1 MWPHLEKGPLQLLT
15 ETHTHTHTHT
25 TLKWRIKFYSANL
38 LRTWAWEASSKIAL
52 RNCSEEVEEKPGY
65 IVFGTTDKTK
75 PPGSGVSKDYH
86 LLRKNETSQVTD
98 LALFFCLGRCK
109 SLGSLKSLP
118 WYTPK
123 LSRASILFSPQPW
136 IPSASMVRGS
146 SWLGGRNTLW
156 LLLWQV
162 TFFVHKD
169 VIMLRTSR
177 WVHPGWEII

>member
-1 MWPHLEKGPLQLLT
+1 MS
-15 ETHTHTHTHT
+15 
-25 TLKWRIKFYSANL
+25 R
-38 LRTWAWEASSKIAL
+38 L
-52 RNCSEEVEEKPGY
+52 RNSGVNNT
-65 IVFGTTDKTK
+65 FFF
-75 PPGSGVSKDYH
+75 GVSKDYH

-109 SLGSLKSLP
+109 RLGSLKSPP
-118 WYTPK
+118 WYAPK
-123 LSRASILFSPQPW
+123 LSRASGLFSPQPW
-136 IPSASMVRGS
+136 IPSASTVRGS

-177 WVHPGWEII
+177 WAHPGWAINPRKTSPDDFHKSSPPLSSWWEPLISGILWWR